1 MRVVLATI
9 LLAGSAATA
18 TAADNGFYLGA
29 GAARSSFDIDSAL
42 DSKDTGLKF
51 TAGLRLLDSF
61 GVEASYTD
69 HGKSVLPSGIACIA
83 LVGTNCPDTTNLKAK
98 TTAAYAVGFLDFPLL
113 DLFGKAG
120 YSITA
125 SKLRTPNFPSFND
138 NDDKGSFAWGAGAQ
152 AHFGSLGVRAE
163 YEQTRLIGNEKLGT
177 VSVSFLY
184 TFL

>member
-1 MRVVLATI
+1 MRKAIATLA
-9 LLAGSAATA
+9 LCCMAGGA
-18 TAADNGFYLGA
+18 TAADNGFYLGV
-29 GAARSSFDIDSAL
+29 GGTRSDFDLDNAL
-42 DSKDTGLKF
+42 DSTDTGLKL

-69 HGKSVLPSGIACIA
+69 LGKATLPSGIACVA
-83 LVGTNCPDTTNLKAK
+83 LVGANCPDTSRVDAK

-113 DLFGKAG
+113 DLFGKVG
-120 YSITA
+120 YSITD
-125 SKLRTPNFPSFND
+125 SKLRTPNFPSFGDKD
-138 NDDKGSFAWGAGAQ
+138 NKGDLAWGLGAQ

-163 YEQTRLIGNEKLGT
+163 YERFSLFGSEKVGA